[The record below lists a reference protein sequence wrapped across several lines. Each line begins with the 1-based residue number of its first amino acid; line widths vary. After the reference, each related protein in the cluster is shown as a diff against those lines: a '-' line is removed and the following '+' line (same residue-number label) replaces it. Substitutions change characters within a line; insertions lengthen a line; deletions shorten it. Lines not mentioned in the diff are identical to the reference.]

1 MAIQGKSFRRSI
13 QAVESCVMQ
22 QNGGKRSTALR
33 ESGKQ
38 RRLEI
43 IEAALRVIARDGLRA
58 VSHRAVA
65 SEAAVPLSATTYYF
79 RDLADLITESFLHWS
94 STQQAKAEAFHLRI
108 LELLENARTGS
119 LDRARLSRRI
129 AEVASAYIVEQVRE
143 YRSDR
148 VLEFAFLHEAA
159 RLPRLRAVVQQQQ
172 RAFLDFLEEFHT
184 AVGSRRPGVDAQI
197 SHSVLLGLEKIALL
211 ADDSG
216 KIDTDSIS
224 AVLLGYLDGV
234 LAAPVADEP

>member
-1 MAIQGKSFRRSI
+1 MKHDT
-13 QAVESCVMQ
+13 
-22 QNGGKRSTALR
+22 GKRPAVVR

-65 SEAAVPLSATTYYF
+65 AEAAVPLAATTYYF
-79 RDLADLITESFLHWS
+79 HDLADLIAESFLYWS
-94 STQQAKAEAFHLRI
+94 SAQQANVEAFHARI
-108 LELLENARTGS
+108 QDLLEQARAGK
-119 LDRARLSRRI
+119 LERARLPGRI
-129 AEVASAYIVEQVRE
+129 AEAASAYVVEQVRE

-159 RLPRLRAVVQQQQ
+159 RLPRLRAAVLRQQQG
-172 RAFLDFLEEFHT
+172 FLDFLQVFHE
-184 AVGSRRPGVDAQI
+184 AVGSRQPGVDAQI
-197 SHSVLLGLEKIALL
+197 SHSVLLGLEKSALL

-216 KIDTDSIS
+216 KIDTD
-224 AVLLGYLDGV
+224 ALRVVLLGYLHGV
-234 LAAPVADEP
+234 LATSAAGGS